1 MHLLLIFIASIF
13 LTPVQTSKVIGEWV
27 TIDDATGRE
36 KSVVM
41 LYEEKGQLYGSI
53 QELLLPEDAGKRCEN
68 CKGELKDQPIVGM
81 KIINGLVPEDGSWTS
96 GTILDPANGK
106 DYDCTLRLEDDNT
119 LLVRGYIGFSF
130 IGRTQKWV
138 RKTTP

>member
-1 MHLLLIFIASIF
+1 MHLLLIFIASIL

-41 LYEEKGQLYGSI
+41 LYEENGQLYGTI
-53 QELLLPEDAGKRCEN
+53 QELLLPEDAGKRCVN

-81 KIINGLVPEDGSWTS
+81 RIINGLIPEDDSWTS

-138 RKTTP
+138 RKTAP